1 MGHLPRR
8 IMADRG
14 SELHMAK
21 GLMEKY
27 RQPRD
32 AGKPLVLRSP
42 TGTPILLV
50 EAMNAQYQRR
60 MQTFRTSLLTNDPA
74 AILRDISD
82 QLNAQPRPA
91 RGNLTPLQLL
101 ALSAAQRQMVNDFY
115 EADDST
121 PAVALK
127 GLKPVPV
134 GGYVRALEMTR
145 KEQVANSKK
154 GFAPKWT
161 EGIFRVVR
169 RQRIR
174 NSEHF
179 RYFLDRPGP
188 IRGQKSYYRHEIL
201 HIPGP
206 EPDRT
211 TGPSQIDPASY
222 DVVEASTGPS
232 APGQNQKKKNPF
244 LAADAEWVPGSD

>member
-1 MGHLPRR
+1 
-8 IMADRG
+8 
-14 SELHMAK
+14 
-21 GLMEKY
+21 
-27 RQPRD
+27 
-32 AGKPLVLRSP
+32 
-42 TGTPILLV
+42 
-50 EAMNAQYQRR
+50 
-60 MQTFRTSLLTNDPA
+60 
-74 AILRDISD
+74 
-82 QLNAQPRPA
+82 
-91 RGNLTPLQLL
+91 
-101 ALSAAQRQMVNDFY
+101 MVNDFY
-115 EADDST
+115 EAGDGM

-134 GGYVRALEMTR
+134 GGYVRALQMTR
-145 KEQVANSKK
+145 KEQASNSKK

-161 EGIFRVVR
+161 EDIFRVVR

-188 IRGQKSYYRHEIL
+188 IRGQKSYYRHEVL

-211 TGPSQIDPASY
+211 TGPSQIDPQSY

-232 APGQNQKKKNPF
+232 GRGKRRTRFSQPTQM
-244 LAADAEWVPGSD
+244 GSRVGLSAQA